1 MSASSAEIE
10 AMLIDG
16 NAPDDPTP
24 GRLPAIFRDIVSG
37 LDAGGYAYAVLG
49 HLALAL
55 HE

>member
-1 MSASSAEIE
+1 MSASSADIE

-16 NAPDDPTP
+16 NVPDDPTP
-24 GRLPAIFRDIVSG
+24 SQLPAIFRDIVSG
-37 LDAGGYAYAVLG
+37 RDAGGYAYAALG